1 MAAETGRPQGL
12 NQQRAKTEQ
21 ELAALR
27 KDYGQLKQTVND
39 ELTEEREQVYRH
51 LEVLQKD
58 NEFLSG
64 KCLEM
69 ENSEMLRA
77 RRSTFHRVSTSCMSC
92 IDGLHVL
99 VLTLHENLI
108 VTKAGDEF
116 VERKTLSMQDEVALL
131 RDQQHNREQEVRRTE
146 RDYHD
151 KIVQQVLEEQ
161 LRQQYQHSQQ
171 LVAYKEEL
179 ERAEADN
186 KRQISE
192 LRMQAIELGYQR
204 KARQS
209 QHGPQEQDECAAGRP
224 GQQRGRP
231 EGLCKAISIAADSA
245 GEDPLGGHAGPL
257 AGRSVPKL
265 PEGFHDDPTEAAPSS
280 LWHYLL

>member
-51 LEVLQKD
+51 LE
-58 NEFLSG
+58 S
-64 KCLEM
+64 
-69 ENSEMLRA
+69 
-77 RRSTFHRVSTSCMSC
+77 
-92 IDGLHVL
+92 IDELHEL

-204 KARQS
+204 KQEDLANNEAVQKDFVKRS
-209 QHGPQEQDECAAGRP
+209 QLLQIQLEKIHSADTQVRWQDDQCPNCRKDFTMTRRKQHRHHCGTIYCKMCLTKTVP
-224 GQQRGRP
+224 T
-231 EGLCKAISIAADSA
+231 GLNRLYVWVCDVCHTLLVQ
-245 GEDPLGGHAGPL
+245 G
-257 AGRSVPKL
+257 
-265 PEGFHDDPTEAAPSS
+265 TAP
-280 LWHYLL
+280 